1 MLRSLGQWHGYFYEV
16 DGIRETDG
24 TDSMITLALAPA
36 GEGEHELKA
45 KAWSNRGRY
54 TVSGALSKGREDVLQ
69 VKLKMTFATAFWA
82 PMYFDG
88 RFDPKRDALT
98 GVWDVS
104 EYPDSSSGKMEFRR
118 IPPHYLTVYPS
129 INELSQNKPRALW
142 RFAIA
147 AVRNDIRRD
156 SWSWSFF
163 SQRRDDR
170 ETVISLT
177 IRSLFFGKPPDDEE
191 SSKLCVAVQRLTPT
205 DACFYSSKIN
215 RKRAYTWVHA

>member
-129 INELSQNKPRALW
+129 INELSQNRPRALW

-147 AVRNDIRRD
+147 AVRNDIRRE
-156 SWSWSFF
+156 SWSWPFF

-177 IRSLFFGKPPDDEE
+177 IRSLFCGKPPDDEE
-191 SSKLCVAVQRLTPT
+191 SSKLCVAVQRLTPAE
-205 DACFYSSKIN
+205 ACFY
-215 RKRAYTWVHA
+215 